1 MSEGEDKTSSA
12 VKELVEGKM
21 KGEKKEV
28 ENYYVRLATN
38 MVTTAKE
45 TRLVEDDTQDT
56 FLKGALGVALAFLVL
71 GQGGHLIRTVVGV
84 AYPGYRSLKALLTED
99 KADDMLWLRYWVV
112 LAAFTVLELGLD
124 VVMSWAPGYLL
135 AKMAFLAW
143 CMAPIHENGSNVI
156 FNQVVLPLFHK
167 HEAKIDTLASSAQ
180 AKAEKLL
187 QQAVERS
194 IEK

>member
-56 FLKGALGVALAFLVL
+56 FLKGEQQRNTRNSLLSLISMSGALGVALAFLFL
-71 GQGGHLIRTVVGV
+71 GQGGHLIRQDITLNQCCVQN
-84 AYPGYRSLKALLTED
+84 
-99 KADDMLWLRYWVV
+99 
-112 LAAFTVLELGLD
+112 LEL
-124 VVMSWAPGYLL
+124 LL
-135 AKMAFLAW
+135 KEL
-143 CMAPIHENGSNVI
+143 
-156 FNQVVLPLFHK
+156 K
-167 HEAKIDTLASSAQ
+167 
-180 AKAEKLL
+180 
-187 QQAVERS
+187 R
-194 IEK
+194 